1 MTHSFFAVIRKIYL
15 RWREGKAHSA
25 LRLRIKAHTGGFTH
39 KNNNGCLKKLDSHF
53 LSLLPEGL
61 YNLGAQ
67 KHLISQFLD
76 VDIQNLELQH
86 ASRNCNLYNLALLL
100 AQNSL
105 GDRCTDSELTLTQ
118 VSLVL

>member
-1 MTHSFFAVIRKIYL
+1 MTRTARYATEEKPIWAGLPI
-15 RWREGKAHSA
+15 
-25 LRLRIKAHTGGFTH
+25 
-39 KNNNGCLKKLDSHF
+39 KNNNGCLKKLGSHF

-67 KHLISQFLD
+67 KHLIRQFLD

-86 ASRNCNLYNLALLL
+86 ACWYSHLYNLALLL

-105 GDRCTDSELTLTQ
+105 GDRCADSEFTLTQ
-118 VSLVL
+118 VGLVL